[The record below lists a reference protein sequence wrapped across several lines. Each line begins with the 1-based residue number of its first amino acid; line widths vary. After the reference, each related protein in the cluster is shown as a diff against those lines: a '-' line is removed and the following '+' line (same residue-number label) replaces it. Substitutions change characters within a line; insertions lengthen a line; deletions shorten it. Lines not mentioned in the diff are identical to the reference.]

1 MKKLIILFSFLFP
14 LLLQSQQV
22 SLEELTNQAI
32 SNFGFDKNIET
43 LNNIN
48 QFNIENADKNY
59 LPQLNLGVQA
69 TYQSDVTSV
78 PLSLPNMEI
87 PSPPKEQFKATLTV
101 NQVIYDGNATKQQKV
116 LIENVH
122 QTEVLKFED
131 QKRSIKE
138 KVSELFFAALSI
150 QNTKDILQLKYDE
163 LNQREKSLQTAVDAG
178 VLLNATLLEF
188 QAEKLKLNN
197 QLQNLEKQNQSVLMS
212 LQSFTG
218 VTINQ
223 DQKFTPPS
231 FETLSELNFDERT
244 DIKLLEANK
253 QVLATKADMQGI
265 KAKPKVMAFGTAGY
279 GRPGLNMLSD
289 QLDPY
294 YLVGAKLSWDF
305 WDWGQTKN
313 QRQIIA
319 LQQNLISE
327 NEENLKT
334 QLAISYDNLNAEII
348 KLEQSIFTDNQLIKL
363 RKEIKNAYA
372 TQLEN
377 GTLSATDYLQYL
389 NAEQEALLQKQ
400 QNEIQLL
407 KTKQQLLLMQ

>member
-14 LLLQSQQV
+14 LLLHSQQV

-59 LPQLNLGVQA
+59 LPKLNLGVQA

-87 PSPPKEQFKATLTV
+87 PSPPKEQFKATLNV

-163 LNQREKSLQTAVDAG
+163 LIQREKSLQTAVDAG

-197 QLQNLEKQNQSVLMS
+197 QLQNLEKQNQSVLTS
-212 LQSFTG
+212 LQSLTG
-218 VTINQ
+218 VAINQ
-223 DQKFTPPS
+223 DQKFTSPS
-231 FETLSELNFDERT
+231 FETLSELNLDERT

-253 QVLATKADMQGI
+253 QVLATQADMQGI

-294 YLVGAKLSWDF
+294 YLVGARLSWDF

-334 QLAISYDNLNAEII
+334 QLSISYDKLNAEII

-400 QNEIQLL
+400 QNEIELL

>member
-1 MKKLIILFSFLFP
+1 MRKLIILFSFLFP

-22 SLEELTNQAI
+22 NLEELTNQAI

-78 PLSLPNMEI
+78 PFSLPNMEI
-87 PSPPKEQFKATLTV
+87 PSPPKEQFKATLNV

-138 KVSELFFAALSI
+138 KVSELFFAALSL

-197 QLQNLEKQNQSVLMS
+197 QLQNLEKQNQSVLTS
-212 LQSFTG
+212 LQSLTG
-218 VTINQ
+218 VAINQ
-223 DQKFTPPS
+223 DQKFTSPS
-231 FETLSELNFDERT
+231 FETLSELNLDERT

-253 QVLATKADMQGI
+253 QVLATQADMQGI

-334 QLAISYDNLNAEII
+334 QLSISYDKLNAEII
-348 KLEQSIFTDNQLIKL
+348 KLEQSISTDNQVIKL

-400 QNEIQLL
+400 QNEIELL

>member
-87 PSPPKEQFKATLTV
+87 PSPPKEQFKATLNV

-253 QVLATKADMQGI
+253 QVLATQADMQGI

-289 QLDPY
+289 Q
-294 YLVGAKLSWDF
+294 YLYP
-305 WDWGQTKN
+305 QPN
-313 QRQIIA
+313 
-319 LQQNLISE
+319 
-327 NEENLKT
+327 
-334 QLAISYDNLNAEII
+334 
-348 KLEQSIFTDNQLIKL
+348 
-363 RKEIKNAYA
+363 YA
-372 TQLEN
+372 AFEP
-377 GTLSATDYLQYL
+377 
-389 NAEQEALLQKQ
+389 
-400 QNEIQLL
+400 
-407 KTKQQLLLMQ
+407 